1 MPRRT
6 YNPRAGRR
14 RPHDQRTRYTREQI
28 AQLTG
33 HWAKRPSDDYTEER
47 DR

>member
-6 YNPRAGRR
+6 YNTRAGRQ
-14 RPHDQRTRYTREQI
+14 RPRYQRTRYTREQV
-28 AQLTG
+28 AQVTG
-33 HWAKRPSDDYTEER
+33 HWAKRPSDDYPEMR